1 MKKNMFSVLLLGAIM
16 VMTTVCDKNEK
27 DSTVIIYNS
36 NLSVSFGM
44 STQPDT
50 KAYLVGTLFT
60 QPSQLGLY
68 ITRENKAVTG
78 SATADNDY
86 MGNAWNRNVL
96 CNGAQNTW
104 TLNPQVNLSSDIADI
119 YAYFPYAGDLVNP
132 TQIPVSADYNDAKT
146 SSSID
151 YMYATRSKASKTN
164 PIVKIVMNHAQT
176 RVRVYINK
184 KDYSN
189 NGDFTK
195 SLGSQ
200 ITFSAQI
207 TDLFKTGT
215 MNINNGDITGIQKG
229 TYEGDCLVPRIGE
242 KGQGAMMVC
251 DFMALPYDG
260 KGNSD
265 MKMVTEIDNI
275 LYTFNMPKN
284 TKWERGKIYNYTFL
298 LDGTSMK
305 LPDVDKDGNPINP
318 VVITDWIGENIDGGT
333 LQ

>member
-1 MKKNMFSVLLLGAIM
+1 MFSMLLIGATMVLA
-16 VMTTVCDKNEK
+16 TACDKDEK
-27 DSTVIIYNS
+27 GTPVIDN
-36 NLSVSFGM
+36 NTDLSVSFGM

-50 KAYLVGTLFT
+50 KAYLEGTLFT
-60 QPSQLGLY
+60 KPTQIGLY

-78 SATADNDY
+78 GVSADNDY

-96 CNGAQNTW
+96 CNGTQNTW
-104 TLNPQVNLSSDIADI
+104 TLNPQVNLSSDMADI
-119 YAYFPYAGDLVNP
+119 YAYFPYVSGLTNP
-132 TQIPVSADYNDAKT
+132 TQIPVTADYNDAKI

-151 YMYATRSKASKTN
+151 YMYATKSQASKTS
-164 PIVKIVMNHAQT
+164 PIVKTVMNHALT

-184 KDYSN
+184 KNYTN

-200 ITFSAQI
+200 ITFSTQT

-242 KGQGAMMVC
+242 KGQGAMMVS
-251 DFMALPYDG
+251 DYMALPYDG

-275 LYTFNMPKN
+275 LYTFNMPQN

-298 LDGTSMK
+298 LDGTSMI
-305 LPDVDKDGNPINP
+305 LPDVDEDGNPINP